1 MKSTM
6 KIKMR
11 RNSKMM
17 MMMMMKRKSRMKS
30 RWIII

>member
-17 MMMMMKRKSRMKS
+17 MMMMKRNSRMKS